1 MLKNLTIKS
10 KILFIT
16 LFGLL
21 LLSSVLGYVSVSKA
35 KESLIKKSYDML
47 TSTRDNKAKQ
57 VKNYLEQRIKD
68 IKVLSKSSN
77 ADELLYD
84 LGNLYDDLDL
94 EEDEIFDVS
103 IVSIKDATTPHEN
116 FFQNFA
122 KEYGYNDIY
131 LINAESGHV
140 LYTSSKL
147 KDYGSNLKF
156 GNLKSSPLAQVW
168 KKTLESK
175 EATFIDMT
183 KYSINDNKPTMFL
196 GAPVFQDEE
205 IKGVIVFQISTKD
218 INDIMSFRKGYTKSQ
233 EDYLVGQD
241 YLMRSNSYLDPK
253 NHSLNASFSN
263 KEKGKVDGI
272 VYGGTSR
279 KIRNYLQI
287 SNKLFV
293 SHSSKS
299 ENKIGY
305 FKTELI
311 KPISPLYFNDKE
323 RTSAL
328 ISICSLLNTLL
339 PEAQQNKKI
348 YNSFEKLINSINLEN
363 WIFIYIF
370 FELNLI
376 KDLGYDT
383 NLEQYSPNESTSND
397 ISKIKI
403 DGYIYEV
410 PNFLIFKKI
419 PVKFDNTLIRKSLYF
434 TRNVLQNKFFIPN
447 NLLFPKSRVVLENY
461 FN

>member
-1 MLKNLTIKS
+1 MIWEDECY
-10 KILFIT
+10 
-16 LFGLL
+16 
-21 LLSSVLGYVSVSKA
+21 LLSKR
-35 KESLIKKSYDML
+35 KFRE
-47 TSTRDNKAKQ
+47 
-57 VKNYLEQRIKD
+57 
-68 IKVLSKSSN
+68 N
-77 ADELLYD
+77 A
-84 LGNLYDDLDL
+84 NIIN
-94 EEDEIFDVS
+94 IF
-103 IVSIKDATTPHEN
+103 T
-116 FFQNFA
+116 
-122 KEYGYNDIY
+122 
-131 LINAESGHV
+131 
-140 LYTSSKL
+140 
-147 KDYGSNLKF
+147 
-156 GNLKSSPLAQVW
+156 
-168 KKTLESK
+168 
-175 EATFIDMT
+175 
-183 KYSINDNKPTMFL
+183 
-196 GAPVFQDEE
+196 
-205 IKGVIVFQISTKD
+205 
-218 INDIMSFRKGYTKSQ
+218 
-233 EDYLVGQD
+233 
-241 YLMRSNSYLDPK
+241 
-253 NHSLNASFSN
+253 

-272 VYGGTSR
+272 VYGGASR

-328 ISICSLLNTLL
+328 ISICSLLSTLL
-339 PEAQQNKKI
+339 PESQQNKNI

-383 NLEQYSPNESTSND
+383 NLGQYSSTESKNND
-397 ISKIKI
+397 ILKVKI

-410 PNFLIFKKI
+410 PKYLIFKKI
-419 PVKFDNTLIRKSLYF
+419 PTEFNNNLIRKSLYF

>member
-1 MLKNLTIKS
+1 MIWEDECY
-10 KILFIT
+10 
-16 LFGLL
+16 
-21 LLSSVLGYVSVSKA
+21 LLSKR
-35 KESLIKKSYDML
+35 KFRE
-47 TSTRDNKAKQ
+47 
-57 VKNYLEQRIKD
+57 
-68 IKVLSKSSN
+68 N
-77 ADELLYD
+77 A
-84 LGNLYDDLDL
+84 NIIN
-94 EEDEIFDVS
+94 IF
-103 IVSIKDATTPHEN
+103 T
-116 FFQNFA
+116 
-122 KEYGYNDIY
+122 
-131 LINAESGHV
+131 
-140 LYTSSKL
+140 
-147 KDYGSNLKF
+147 
-156 GNLKSSPLAQVW
+156 
-168 KKTLESK
+168 
-175 EATFIDMT
+175 
-183 KYSINDNKPTMFL
+183 
-196 GAPVFQDEE
+196 
-205 IKGVIVFQISTKD
+205 
-218 INDIMSFRKGYTKSQ
+218 
-233 EDYLVGQD
+233 
-241 YLMRSNSYLDPK
+241 
-253 NHSLNASFSN
+253 

-311 KPISPLYFNDKE
+311 KPISPLFFNDKE

-348 YNSFEKLINSINLEN
+348 YNSFEKLMNSITLKN

-383 NLEQYSPNESTSND
+383 DLGQYSSTESKNND
-397 ISKIKI
+397 ILKIKI

-410 PNFLIFKKI
+410 PNYLIIKKI
-419 PVKFDNTLIRKSLYF
+419 PLEFNNTLIRKSLYF

>member
-1 MLKNLTIKS
+1 MIWEDECY
-10 KILFIT
+10 
-16 LFGLL
+16 
-21 LLSSVLGYVSVSKA
+21 LLSKR
-35 KESLIKKSYDML
+35 KFRE
-47 TSTRDNKAKQ
+47 
-57 VKNYLEQRIKD
+57 
-68 IKVLSKSSN
+68 N
-77 ADELLYD
+77 A
-84 LGNLYDDLDL
+84 NIIN
-94 EEDEIFDVS
+94 IF
-103 IVSIKDATTPHEN
+103 T
-116 FFQNFA
+116 
-122 KEYGYNDIY
+122 
-131 LINAESGHV
+131 
-140 LYTSSKL
+140 
-147 KDYGSNLKF
+147 
-156 GNLKSSPLAQVW
+156 
-168 KKTLESK
+168 
-175 EATFIDMT
+175 
-183 KYSINDNKPTMFL
+183 
-196 GAPVFQDEE
+196 
-205 IKGVIVFQISTKD
+205 
-218 INDIMSFRKGYTKSQ
+218 
-233 EDYLVGQD
+233 
-241 YLMRSNSYLDPK
+241 
-253 NHSLNASFSN
+253 

-311 KPISPLYFNDKE
+311 KPISPLYFDDKE

-339 PEAQQNKKI
+339 PESQQNKKI
-348 YNSFEKLINSINLEN
+348 YNSFEKLVNSIHLEN

-383 NLEQYSPNESTSND
+383 NLEQYSSDESKND
-397 ISKIKI
+397 DILKIKI

-410 PNFLIFKKI
+410 PNYFIFKKI
-419 PVKFDNTLIRKSLYF
+419 PVEFNNNLIRKSLYF

-447 NLLFPKSRVVLENY
+447 NLLFPKSRVLLENY

>member
-1 MLKNLTIKS
+1 MIWEDECY
-10 KILFIT
+10 
-16 LFGLL
+16 
-21 LLSSVLGYVSVSKA
+21 LLSKR
-35 KESLIKKSYDML
+35 KFRE
-47 TSTRDNKAKQ
+47 
-57 VKNYLEQRIKD
+57 
-68 IKVLSKSSN
+68 N
-77 ADELLYD
+77 A
-84 LGNLYDDLDL
+84 NIIN
-94 EEDEIFDVS
+94 IF
-103 IVSIKDATTPHEN
+103 T
-116 FFQNFA
+116 
-122 KEYGYNDIY
+122 
-131 LINAESGHV
+131 
-140 LYTSSKL
+140 
-147 KDYGSNLKF
+147 
-156 GNLKSSPLAQVW
+156 
-168 KKTLESK
+168 
-175 EATFIDMT
+175 
-183 KYSINDNKPTMFL
+183 
-196 GAPVFQDEE
+196 
-205 IKGVIVFQISTKD
+205 
-218 INDIMSFRKGYTKSQ
+218 
-233 EDYLVGQD
+233 
-241 YLMRSNSYLDPK
+241 
-253 NHSLNASFSN
+253 

-339 PEAQQNKKI
+339 PESQQNKKI

-383 NLEQYSPNESTSND
+383 NLEQYSSEESKNDD

-419 PVKFDNTLIRKSLYF
+419 PVEFNNTLIRKSLYF